1 MSTARDILQ
10 KDKDLREWWDA
21 IAHHDNFAKVLMVA
35 RSEMMDDPTMTTEQ
49 FNGAKA
55 LEKHL
60 RSIATLPVPT
70 REPMTSGL
78 KHDIDLSRKPKDK
91 GPKKDALQ

>member
-10 KDKDLREWWDA
+10 KDKDLRDWWDA

-35 RSEMMDDPTMTTEQ
+35 RSELMDDPAMNTEQ
-49 FNGAKA
+49 LNGAKA

-60 RSIATLPVPT
+60 LSIANLAPPP
-70 REPMTSGL
+70 REPMTSGI
-78 KHDIDLSRKPKDK
+78 KYDLDVTRKSKDK
-91 GPKKDALQ
+91 AAKKE